1 MKPIAITS
9 DVDDIYPIIDLPLC
23 TAVIRFHSEFYSEF
37 HSESLVQMNKNCSL
51 LLNFSGSYQL
61 YPVLTSYGSQIAVS
75 KQKVPSRTEMRL
87 FPSLTKKVIMG
98 YFSAY
103 K

>member
-1 MKPIAITS
+1 
-9 DVDDIYPIIDLPLC
+9 
-23 TAVIRFHSEFYSEF
+23 
-37 HSESLVQMNKNCSL
+37 MNKNCSL

-75 KQKVPSRTEMRL
+75 KQKVPSRTEVRL
-87 FPSLTKKVIMG
+87 FPSLTEKVITG

-103 K
+103 KWASGKQKWTNKEVEKCSPIEDSEWQ